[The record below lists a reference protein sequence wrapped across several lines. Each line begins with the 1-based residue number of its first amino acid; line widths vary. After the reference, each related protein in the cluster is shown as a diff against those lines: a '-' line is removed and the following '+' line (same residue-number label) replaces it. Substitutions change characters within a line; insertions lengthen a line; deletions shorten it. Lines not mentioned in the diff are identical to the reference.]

1 MIESHLL
8 EGATASPS
16 LRRRRSASS
25 IQAQTWRMSSWTNW
39 KEKRRPGTIPKND
52 KKNTLKA
59 QSPVPWGSPIFFF
72 FRSLGYVQ
80 KHIICA
86 YFWELK
92 NKILSLQNQDIGGF
106 FKYMKFQIYQ
116 IFHENKT
123 WSVFVINKKL
133 KLKHENIKN
142 MY

>member
-1 MIESHLL
+1 MIKKTLWKPRVQCL
-8 EGATASPS
+8 EGH
-16 LRRRRSASS
+16 LF
-25 IQAQTWRMSSWTNW
+25 
-39 KEKRRPGTIPKND
+39 
-52 KKNTLKA
+52 
-59 QSPVPWGSPIFFF
+59 FFF